1 MNWGWKITIVYLLF
15 AGGIIT
21 LVVKSHAHKVD
32 LVVPDYYQQELAFET
47 RLNAMR
53 NVEAMSAKPMITSDG
68 QEVKIVYP
76 AEMTSANTTGSLKM
90 YCPSDLHD
98 DRTSDIVIGTAQEQ
112 ILDTKEMKRGLYM
125 LQLSWKLNNQDYYS
139 EQTIFLK

>member
-15 AGGIIT
+15 AGGILT
-21 LVVKSHAHKVD
+21 LVMKSRAHKVD
-32 LVVPDYYQQELAFET
+32 LVVPDYYQQELAYET

-53 NVEAMSAKPMITSDG
+53 NVEAMSQRPLITCDG

-76 AEMTSANTTGSLKM
+76 AEMTAENSTGSVVM
-90 YCPSDLHD
+90 YRPSDLHD
-98 DRTSDIVIGTAQEQ
+98 DRKSDLSIGQGGQQ
-112 ILDTKEMKRGLYM
+112 ILDTKDMKKGLYM
-125 LQLSWKLNNQDYYS
+125 LQLSWNSDNKEFYT

>member
-15 AGGIIT
+15 AGGIMT
-21 LVVKSHAHKVD
+21 LVMKSRAHKVD
-32 LVVPDYYQQELAFET
+32 LVVPDYYQQELAYET

-53 NVEAMSAKPMITSDG
+53 NVEAMSTKPVISCDG

-76 AEMTSANTTGSLKM
+76 AQMNASNCTGSVVM
-90 YCPSDLHD
+90 YRPSDLHD
-98 DRTSDIVIGTAQEQ
+98 DRKTELSIGQNQEQVINTSD
-112 ILDTKEMKRGLYM
+112 MKKGLYM
-125 LQLSWKLNNQDYYS
+125 LQLSWNSENKDFYT